1 MVGWHHHLFG
11 HESEQTPG
19 DRERQESLA
28 GCPELGMTGKGNDW
42 SQLQICFYFVAIK
55 KIQVPYS
62 DDCTTW

>member
-11 HESEQTPG
+11 HESKQTPG
-19 DRERQESLA
+19 DREGQESLV

-42 SQLQICFYFVAIK
+42 SWLQICFYFVAIK
-55 KIQVPYS
+55 KIQVHYS